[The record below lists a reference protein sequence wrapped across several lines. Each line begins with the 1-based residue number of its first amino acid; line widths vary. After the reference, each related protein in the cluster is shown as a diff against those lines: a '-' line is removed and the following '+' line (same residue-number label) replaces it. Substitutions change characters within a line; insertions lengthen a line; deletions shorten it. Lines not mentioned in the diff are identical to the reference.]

1 MADDLAGIISGIFAV
16 VILVI
21 FLGAMG
27 TMFAQLGDQKCQ
39 PYKDTISQRDTEIQ
53 GLKTQL
59 TETGNQLS
67 QCKTDYETLIKE
79 NITKK
84 DIEEIKGYYN
94 VTQIQISNLNQRF
107 DQTNENYF
115 NFYQVLL
122 NNYRL
127 SLTINIA
134 LGITLLGVEILSF
147 FFLKSELVMFVIQSA
162 LKHRRKKKEEQN
174 GKTGN

>member
-1 MADDLAGIISGIFAV
+1 MADDLAGIIGGIFAV
-16 VILVI
+16 VVLVI

-27 TMFAQLGDQKCQ
+27 TMFAQLGEQRCQ
-39 PYKDTISQRDTEIQ
+39 PYKDTISQKEGEIQ

-59 TETGNQLS
+59 GETGNQLT
-67 QCKTDYETLIKE
+67 QCKNDYETLIKE

-134 LGITLLGVEILSF
+134 IGITLLGVEILSF

-174 GKTGN
+174 GKN

>member
-1 MADDLAGIISGIFAV
+1 MADDLAKIISGIFAII
-16 VILVI
+16 ILVV

-27 TMFAQLGDQKCQ
+27 NLFSQLGDQKCQ
-39 PYKDTISQRDTEIQ
+39 PYKDIISQRDTEIQ
-53 GLKTQL
+53 GLNAQL
-59 TETGNQLS
+59 TETEKQLTK
-67 QCKTDYETLIKE
+67 CKTDYETLIKE

-94 VTQIQISNLNQRF
+94 ITQTQINYLNQRF

-115 NFYQVLL
+115 NFYQILL

-134 LGITLLGVEILSF
+134 IGITLLGVEILSF
-147 FFLKSELVMFVIQSA
+147 FLLKSELVMFVIQSA
-162 LKHRRKKKEEQN
+162 IKHRQKKKE
-174 GKTGN
+174 GKDA